1 MCYYICKYNYLLLK
15 LSFKGAKLKKEKELK
30 DLISSSI
37 VELYLMH
44 NPGEQKY
51 RQSLLTD
58 ISKRVA
64 NYNGRLLF
72 KNLLNYYRSRLV
84 KGKVESTMIDNVLF
98 LIDLYEKLI
107 RGER

>member
-1 MCYYICKYNYLLLK
+1 MCYYVCKYNYLLLK
-15 LSFKGAKLKKEKELK
+15 LSFKGVKLKKEKELK

-44 NPGEQKY
+44 NPGKQKH

-58 ISKRVA
+58 ISKRIG
-64 NYNGRLLF
+64 NYKGRYQI
-72 KNLLNYYRSRLV
+72 KNLLQYYKLRLV
-84 KGKVESTMIDNVLF
+84 NGKTESMLIDNVLF